1 MYIRSRDAF
10 RPIPR
15 AQAKIFDGLYS
26 KISIFSLLAKSV
38 ATGTFFL
45 SAYSFSSSSSSS
57 RSALTSSPPSSSS
70 SSSSRCSLSSASSL
84 SSSSSSSS
92 SLSSS
97 SSSSSPSSSSSSSG
111 SFLNLIPSFFSSAF
125 VRSRLILSPPFV
137 STSYHR
143 TKKGHNINHSTNYVK
158 LSTGIFTPDKYLK
171 DLDSPHV
178 YRNITFPSLWQNTPV
193 SLISM

>member
-45 SAYSFSSSSSSS
+45 SAYSFSSSSSS
-57 RSALTSSPPSSSS
+57 RSALTSSSPSSSS

-125 VRSRLILSPPFV
+125 VRSRVILPPPFQ

-143 TKKGHNINHSTNYVK
+143 TTKGHNINHSTNYVK

>member
-1 MYIRSRDAF
+1 MYSRIFSSFSWFIFGHVTHLDQS
-10 RPIPR
+10 R

-26 KISIFSLLAKSV
+26 EISIFSLLAKSV
-38 ATGTFFL
+38 ATETFFL

-57 RSALTSSPPSSSS
+57 RSSLT
-70 SSSSRCSLSSASSL
+70 

-97 SSSSSPSSSSSSSG
+97 SSSSPSLSSSSSSSSSG
-111 SFLNLIPSFFSSAF
+111 SFLNLILLSFSSAF
-125 VRSRLILSPPFV
+125 VRSRSIPSISF
-137 STSYHR
+137 SYHR
-143 TKKGHNINHSTNYVK
+143 TKKGLNINHSTNYVK

-171 DLDSPHV
+171 HPDSPHV

-193 SLISM
+193 SLILCNNQLTFQHTR

>member
-45 SAYSFSSSSSSS
+45 SAYSFSSSSSS
-57 RSALTSSPPSSSS
+57 RSALTSSSPSSSS

-111 SFLNLIPSFFSSAF
+111 SFLNLFPSFFSSAF
-125 VRSRLILSPPFV
+125 VRSRLILPPTFH

-143 TKKGHNINHSTNYVK
+143 TTKGHNINHSTNYVK
-158 LSTGIFTPDKYLK
+158 LSTGIFTADKYLK